1 MVRSGGPGGENVGG
15 MAVLIGWP
23 QPEFKLNA
31 EHFVYHQRQYRG
43 SHGASIPDIDFPMY
57 LRLSEEG
64 LFPLDKLVTTS
75 YAIEDAQT
83 AIDDL
88 EHGKIAG
95 RALLTF

>member
-1 MVRSGGPGGENVGG
+1 
-15 MAVLIGWP
+15 
-23 QPEFKLNA
+23 
-31 EHFVYHQRQYRG
+31 
-43 SHGASIPDIDFPMY
+43 MY

-88 EHGKIAG
+88 ENGKIAG

>member
-1 MVRSGGPGGENVGG
+1 MTNLKVVIGTDHVGTHY
-15 MAVLIGWP
+15 ADELID
-23 QPEFKLNA
+23 
-31 EHFVYHQRQYRG
+31 
-43 SHGASIPDIDFPMY
+43 SIPDIDFPMY

-75 YAIEDAQT
+75 YALEDAQT

-88 EHGKIAG
+88 ENGKIAG

>member
-1 MVRSGGPGGENVGG
+1 
-15 MAVLIGWP
+15 
-23 QPEFKLNA
+23 
-31 EHFVYHQRQYRG
+31 
-43 SHGASIPDIDFPMY
+43 MY

-75 YAIEDAQT
+75 YSLEDAQT

-95 RALLTF
+95 RALIEF